1 MKDQGKIEEF
11 NQEERSIVHEVE
23 EFAAQGFRTLAF
35 AMKEL
40 DSTEI
45 DGVLTQ
51 QDIESCFT
59 LLGVSCVE
67 DLL

>member
-1 MKDQGKIEEF
+1 MNLDCGCE
-11 NQEERSIVHEVE
+11 QE
-23 EFAAQGFRTLAF
+23 T
-35 AMKEL
+35 MNWDEL